1 MRVKCL
7 AGGNYFVGTDIGT
20 FGTKSVLVDSEGRVQ
35 AESFQET
42 DILSPKPLWAEQW
55 PHVWLTAAC
64 NTIREILTK
73 SKVDPGE
80 IGGLTISGL
89 YSGSGIPCDE
99 KMEPIRPCIIWMDR
113 RAVEEV
119 EWVRENIGEEE
130 IFKITGNAVDTYF
143 GFTKMLWIKF
153 KEPKTWERIRQL
165 VTTYGYCIYRLTGVV
180 CIDYSSAGN
189 YGGIFDIHKRDWSE
203 KLMEEMGIPR
213 SFFPEKI
220 VESKTVVGEI
230 TEEGSKLC
238 GLKKGTPV
246 CSGGVDAPVA
256 ALSLGCLEDGDHSA
270 MIGTSTCWSVIQD
283 EPRLTPNLIN
293 YPHVAYDRQKLY
305 TFGGSAT
312 SGGILRWFRDQF
324 GQIEVSL
331 GRQIGLSPYRILD
344 LEAEKVPPGSE
355 GLIVLPYFM
364 GERTPIWD
372 PYSKGLIVGLTLAHT
387 RAHVFRALM
396 EGAAYALRHNIE
408 AAKATK
414 IPLKSRMGIVDG
426 GAKSPLWRKIFADVT
441 KFPLVYIVNHPGTP
455 LGDALLSG
463 VGTKALKSYE
473 VIKEW
478 VEAAEIQEPDPE
490 KSKIYDKYYEVYLK
504 LYERNKDIYREIYNL
519 A

>member
-1 MRVKCL
+1 MLVD
-7 AGGNYFVGTDIGT
+7 GNFLLGTDIGT
-20 FGTKSVLVDSEGRVQ
+20 FGTKSVLVDAEGKIL

-42 DILSPKPLWAEQW
+42 DIISLRPLWAEQW
-55 PHVWLTAAC
+55 PQVWLDAVC
-64 NTIREILTK
+64 NTIREVLAK
-73 SKVDPGE
+73 SKVDPAE

-89 YSGSGIPCDE
+89 YSGSGIPCD
-99 KMEPIRPCIIWMDR
+99 KNMEPIRPCLIWMDR
-113 RAVEEV
+113 RAVNEV

-130 IFKITGNAVDTYF
+130 IFKVTGNTIDTYF
-143 GFTKMLWIKF
+143 GFTKMLWLRF
-153 KEPKTWERIRQL
+153 NEPKTWEKTRQL
-165 VTTYGYCIYRLTGVV
+165 VTTYGYCVYRLTGVV

-203 KLMEEMGIPR
+203 ELMEEMGIPR
-213 SFFPEKI
+213 SFFPEEI

-246 CSGGVDAPVA
+246 CAGGVDAPVA

-270 MIGTSTCWSVIQD
+270 MVGTSTCWSVIQD
-283 EPRLTPNLIN
+283 ELRLTPKLIN

-312 SGGILRWFRDQF
+312 SGGMLRWFRDQF
-324 GQIEVSL
+324 GQIEISL
-331 GRQIGLSPYRILD
+331 GKQVGLSPYKILD

-372 PYSKGLIVGLTLAHT
+372 PYSKGLIIGLTLTHT
-387 RAHVFRALM
+387 RAHIFRALM

-408 AAKATK
+408 TARASN
-414 IPLKSRMGIVDG
+414 IPLKPRMGIVDG

-441 KFPLVYIVNHPGTP
+441 KFPLVYVAESPGTP
-455 LGDALLSG
+455 FGDALLSG
-463 VGTKALKSYE
+463 VGTGVLKGYE
-473 VIKEW
+473 VIKDW
-478 VEAAEIQEPDPE
+478 VKAADVQEPDP
-490 KSKIYDKYYEVYLK
+490 KTSKIYDKYYKLYLK
-504 LYERNKDIYREIYNL
+504 LYEKNKELYKELYAL
-519 A
+519 V